1 MKPNFEWDEEKAKAN
16 LGNHRVSFDEAATVF
31 GDPLS
36 ITIPDPDHSVEEYRY
51 VDIGRSDRGGVLVV
65 AYTERGRN
73 IRIIS
78 CRRATRGE
86 RRRYEEGI
94 G

>member
-1 MKPNFEWDEEKAKAN
+1 MKPNFEWDEDKAKAN
-16 LGNHRVSFDEAATVF
+16 IRNHRVSFDEAATVF

-36 ITIPDPDHSVEEYRY
+36 ITIPDPDHSVDEERY
-51 VDIGRSDRGGVLVV
+51 VDIGRSDRGRILVV

-78 CRRATRGE
+78 CRRAIRGE